1 MGKDT
6 RPKGKLVRL
15 YGENIFETPK
25 FDKLLAKR
33 NFPAGQHGVKRKR
46 AKVSGFGKQLREK
59 QKVKITYGLRERQ
72 FENYVTEAA
81 SKTGNT
87 AQYLLHYL
95 ESRLDNVVFR
105 AGLTTTRAAARQV
118 VGHGHVTINGK
129 KVDIA
134 SYRVRVG
141 EVIGLKE
148 SAKKSKMFEGLT
160 ETLSKKEAPSWLV
173 VDAKA
178 QTAKVVNQPTL
189 VNPNFD
195 ANAISG
201 FYSR

>member
-15 YGENIFETPK
+15 FGENIFESPK

-33 NFPAGQHGVKRKR
+33 NFPSGQHGTNRKR
-46 AKVSGFGKQLREK
+46 AKVSGYGKQLREK
-59 QKVKITYGLRERQ
+59 QKVKFTYGLKERQ
-72 FENYVTEAA
+72 FANYVEEA
-81 SKTGNT
+81 SKKTGDT
-87 AQYLLHYL
+87 SQFLLHYL
-95 ESRLDNVVFR
+95 EARLDNVVFR
-105 AGLTTTRAAARQV
+105 SGLAKTRPAARQIV
-118 VGHGHVTINGK
+118 SHGHITVNGK

-141 EVIGLKE
+141 EIIGLKP
-148 SAKKSKMFEGLT
+148 AVLKSKLYEGAAEAMT
-160 ETLSKKEAPSWLV
+160 KKDAPSWLA

-178 QTAKVVNQPTL
+178 LSAKVVNEPTL

-195 ANAISG
+195 ANAIAG